1 MQNQIKDDMSNKG
14 KRNLFLTIL
23 ILEVVMYFVVA
34 IFKSQYDIDLKW
46 WIYISAALLFVFL
59 LGCYRNFSQAV
70 KEDEKYG
77 PIK

>member
-1 MQNQIKDDMSNKG
+1 MSNKG
-14 KRNLFLTIL
+14 KRNLFLTLL

-46 WIYISAALLFVFL
+46 WIYISDALLFVVL
-59 LGCYRNFSQAV
+59 LGGYRNFSQAV
-70 KEDEKYG
+70 KEDKKYG